1 VVKQGGNMCL
11 AIPAK
16 ILEIDGVMSKVDING
31 VKREANLSLL
41 PDTGV
46 GDYVLI
52 HAGFAIQKWEEEDVQ
67 EFNEIVDSFDPE
79 VKNELLD
86 SYTNK
91 DKS

>member
-1 VVKQGGNMCL
+1 MCL